1 MSDEE
6 SNVETPT
13 LTSLATDSIL
23 NTVKQALGV
32 GTDYDPFDPEL
43 IMYINGVFSTLH
55 QLGVGPVEPYS
66 IESSENKWSEF
77 MESNKAI
84 QSVKTYV
91 YSKVRLIFDPPTTSF
106 GIKSFEDICK
116 ELEWRLRAQAEEVG
130 RG

>member
-6 SNVETPT
+6 NNVKTPT
-13 LTSLATDSIL
+13 LTSSANSSIL

-55 QLGVGPVEPYS
+55 QLGVGPSEPYS
-66 IESSENKWSEF
+66 IESSENKWDEF
-77 MESNKAI
+77 MESNKGI
-84 QSVKTYV
+84 ESVKTYV
-91 YSKVRLIFDPPTTSF
+91 YAKVRLIFDPPTTSY

-116 ELEWRLRAQAEEVG
+116 ELEWRLLVQAEEVG

>member
-6 SNVETPT
+6 NNVEVPILTP
-13 LTSLATDSIL
+13 LATDSIL

-32 GTDYDPFDPEL
+32 GTDYNPFDPEL

-55 QLGVGPVEPYS
+55 QLGVGPLEPYS

-116 ELEWRLRAQAEEVG
+116 ELEWRLRAQAEEVS